1 MKMITPNKYMDL
13 NTSLIKVS
21 SDILKILLKKRDKT
35 IKYNKLSKELEKLYG
50 EDTDYVLIPSLNFLF
65 LVDKIKYNLTDDT
78 LELII

>member
-1 MKMITPNKYMDL
+1 
-13 NTSLIKVS
+13 
-21 SDILKILLKKRDKT
+21 
-35 IKYNKLSKELEKLYG
+35 LEKLYG